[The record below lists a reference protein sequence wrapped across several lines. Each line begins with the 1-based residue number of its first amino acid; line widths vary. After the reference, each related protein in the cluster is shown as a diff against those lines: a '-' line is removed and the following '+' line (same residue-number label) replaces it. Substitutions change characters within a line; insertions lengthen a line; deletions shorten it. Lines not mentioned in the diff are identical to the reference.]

1 VNPALAAFII
11 NAHNQ
16 AVNDLV
22 GVTRRLTIDQVVA
35 GYRSGAFPMA
45 VPEAGIISWHH
56 PRERAVIPLDAVH
69 VPRRLRR
76 TLRQGR
82 FEVTFDQAFV
92 RVMRGCAAGRP
103 VWIGREFF
111 LVYGALHRRGQAHSV
126 EVWREGK
133 LVGGLYGVHLGG
145 AFFAESK
152 FHRATD
158 ASKIAVVHLAQ
169 HLRECQF
176 RLLEVQYLTPHL
188 AQFGTIVISDDE
200 YMRRLQE
207 ALSVECSF

>member
-1 VNPALAAFII
+1 MD
-11 NAHNQ
+11 
-16 AVNDLV
+16 DLV
-22 GVTRRLTIDQVVA
+22 GVTRRLTIEQVVEA
-35 GYRSGAFPMA
+35 YRTGAFPMA
-45 VPEAGIISWHH
+45 IPEAGIISWHH
-56 PRERAVIPLDAVH
+56 PRERAVIPLDAFH

-82 FEVTFDQAFV
+82 FEVTFDQAFT

-126 EVWREGK
+126 EVWKEGK

-158 ASKIAVVHLAQ
+158 ASKVAVVHLAQ
-169 HLRECQF
+169 HLRERDF
-176 RLLEVQYLTPHL
+176 RVLEVQYLTAHL
-188 AQFGTIVISDDE
+188 AQFGTVVLPDAE
-200 YMRRLQE
+200 YMRRLNE
-207 ALSVECSF
+207 ALSVERSF